1 MDAQVQLYLKNVR
14 EGGGPVTA
22 RIAIAA
28 ARGIMLSSDA
38 AKNKLSEFGGHI
50 SLSRHWAYSL
60 LERMNFVKRKA
71 TTAQSKYN
79 IDSFKRVK
87 ESFLAEVTT
96 IVEME
101 EIPPELIL
109 NFDQTGVKIVP
120 SSTWTMD
127 REGSRRVEVIGVGDK
142 RMITA
147 VFCGSL
153 VGDFLPVQVI
163 YKGKTNRVHPHYQFP
178 INWHVTHSGNH
189 WSTEVTMIQYV
200 ENIIIPYVNNIRGLL
215 KDDNKPALVIMD
227 NFKGQTTN
235 NVLSLFESNDIHVCM
250 LPPNTTDRLQPM
262 DISINK
268 PAKSFLKAKFEEWYA
283 LKLAEQLQ
291 ESSIEELEPIDLGL
305 PILKELGAKWLVEM
319 ATYISQNPQFVVSGF
334 VKAGISRA
342 LDGFEESDAS
352 ETSVDNSDSDIDD
365 SDSDVDINL

>member
-1 MDAQVQLYLKNVR
+1 
-14 EGGGPVTA
+14 
-22 RIAIAA
+22 
-28 ARGIMLSSDA
+28 
-38 AKNKLSEFGGHI
+38 
-50 SLSRHWAYSL
+50 
-60 LERMNFVKRKA
+60 
-71 TTAQSKYN
+71 
-79 IDSFKRVK
+79 
-87 ESFLAEVTT
+87 
-96 IVEME
+96 ME

-127 REGSRRVEVIGVGDK
+127 REGSRRVEVVGIGDK
-142 RMITA
+142 RMNTA

-163 YKGKTNRVHPHYQFP
+163 YKGKTNRVHPRYQFP
-178 INWHVTHSGNH
+178 MNWHITHSENH

-215 KDDNKPALVIMD
+215 NDDSKPALVIMD
-227 NFKGQTTN
+227 NFKGQTTS
-235 NVLSLFESNDIHVCM
+235 NVLSLLESNDIHVCM

-262 DISINK
+262 DISINR

-291 ESSIEELEPIDLGL
+291 GSSIEELEPIDLGL

-319 ATYISQNPQFVVSGF
+319 ATYIS
-334 VKAGISRA
+334 
-342 LDGFEESDAS
+342 
-352 ETSVDNSDSDIDD
+352 
-365 SDSDVDINL
+365 